1 MKIIL
6 LVLKNKFSE
15 FEKVLQLQKKENDS
29 LVVVV

>member
-15 FEKVLQLQKKENDS
+15 FEKALKLQKKENDS